1 MEGTGEGWFGRCT
14 SRCDGLFGGRTGS
27 LWGLTRRII
36 LGIGFGGRTGSLWG
50 LTRRIT
56 GEVDFGGRTGSWW
69 GLRRRISVEV
79 GEIL

>member
-27 LWGLTRRII
+27 LWGLTRRI
-36 LGIGFGGRTGSLWG
+36 
-50 LTRRIT
+50 T
-56 GEVDFGGRTGSWW
+56 GEVDFGGRTGSSW
-69 GLRRRISVEV
+69 GLMRRIIVEV